1 MTDTTALFTPH
12 ALAGL
17 ELGNRLVLA
26 PMTRTSAQD
35 DGQVHFDMV
44 DYYRDFAR
52 GNFSLLIT
60 EGLYT
65 DEAFSQG
72 YANQPGLANEAQQ
85 DSWRPVVDAVHQQGG
100 RIIAQLMHAGAQ
112 TQHNRFRDEVVAPS
126 ESRASGEMLS
136 FYGGSGPFPLAR
148 EISEAEIHDAIAGFA
163 TSARRAKQAGFDGIE
178 LHGAN
183 GYLIHQFISERFN
196 QRDDAWGGDAI
207 ARLAFPLAVI
217 RSVREAVGA
226 DFAIGMRLSQGT
238 VTEPELTWQGG
249 PNEARE
255 RFAKL
260 MEAGLNFLHL
270 TGSDVDAPAFAEA
283 DDERERSLSLTAL
296 ADQSR
301 KAQESGITLITNG
314 NVASVAKAQAALQH
328 ADLVAIGRSALANH
342 DWPKRV
348 QRGTCLTEFDF
359 SMLSPLATLA
369 NEEDWRI
376 ANDKPANC
384 EGRC

>member
-1 MTDTTALFTPH
+1 MTDTKTLFTAH
-12 ALAGL
+12 TLGEL
-17 ELGNRLVLA
+17 ELRNRLVLA
-26 PMTRTSAQD
+26 PMTRTSAQE
-35 DGQVHFDMV
+35 DGLVHFDMV

-52 GNFSLLIT
+52 GDFSLLVT

-72 YANQPGLANEAQQ
+72 YANQPGLATQAQQ
-85 DSWRPVVDAVHQQGG
+85 DSWRPVVEAVHQQGG
-100 RIIAQLMHAGAQ
+100 RLIAQLMHAGAQ
-112 TQHNRFRDEVVAPS
+112 TQHNRFKDEVVASS

-148 EISEAEIHDAIAGFA
+148 EITESEIHEAIAGFA
-163 TSARRAKQAGFDGIE
+163 TSARLAREAGFDGVE

-196 QRDDAWGGDAI
+196 QRDDAWGGDAT

-217 RSVREAVGA
+217 RSVREAVGD
-226 DFAIGMRLSQGT
+226 DFPLGMRLSQGT
-238 VTEPELTWQGG
+238 VTEPDHSWAGG
-249 PNEARE
+249 PDAARA
-255 RFAKL
+255 RFSHL
-260 MEAGLNFLHL
+260 IEAGLDFLHL
-270 TGSDVDAPAFAEA
+270 TGGDVAAPAFPEA
-283 DDERERSLSLTAL
+283 ANADERSLSLTAL

-301 KAQESGITLITNG
+301 KALESDITLITNG
-314 NVASVAKAQAALQH
+314 GVDSPEKAVAALEH

-348 QRGTCLTEFDF
+348 KRDTCLTPFDF
-359 SMLSPLATLA
+359 AMLSPLATLA